1 LGIKQAPKPFHLSPF
16 HPSSHMA
23 RLLLPLGLQLA
34 RPQEQEQEQEQD
46 WA

>member
-1 LGIKQAPKPFHLSPF
+1 LGIKQAPKPSHLSPF

-23 RLLLPLGLQLA
+23 RLLLLLLLLGLQLA
-34 RPQEQEQEQEQD
+34 RQQEQEQD

>member
-1 LGIKQAPKPFHLSPF
+1 LGIKQAPKPSRLF

-23 RLLLPLGLQLA
+23 RLLLLLLGLQLA
-34 RPQEQEQEQEQD
+34 RHLEQEQD